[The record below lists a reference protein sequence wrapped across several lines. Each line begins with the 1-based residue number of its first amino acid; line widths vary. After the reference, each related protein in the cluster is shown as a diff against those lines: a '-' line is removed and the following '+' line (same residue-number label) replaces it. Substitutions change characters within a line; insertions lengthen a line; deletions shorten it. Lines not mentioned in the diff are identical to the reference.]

1 MADNSPKSDAVA
13 ALSDG
18 KRIAIIEQTLHVV
31 VGLLEIHG
39 AKLDAIL
46 EAATAKSGPSETTEL
61 LKEIVFAQAQTNE
74 LLQDLPTNIA
84 VMFRDELER
93 DEDDDELELESAKG
107 ANFDG

>member
-46 EAATAKSGPSETTEL
+46 EAATAKPGPSETTEL
-61 LKEIVFAQAQTNE
+61 LKEIVSAQAQTNE

-84 VMFRDELER
+84 VMFRDEMER
-93 DEDDDELELESAKG
+93 EEDDGELELESAKG

>member
-1 MADNSPKSDAVA
+1 MTDNSPKSDAVA

-18 KRIAIIEQTLHVV
+18 KRIAIIEQTLHIV

-46 EAATAKSGPSETTEL
+46 EAATVKPGPSETTEL

>member
-1 MADNSPKSDAVA
+1 MASD
-13 ALSDG
+13 D
-18 KRIAIIEQTLHVV
+18 KRLTTIEQTLHIV

-61 LKEIVFAQAQTNE
+61 LKEIASAQAQTNE

-93 DEDDDELELESAKG
+93 EDGDELDLEPAEGVS
-107 ANFDG
+107 FDG

>member
-1 MADNSPKSDAVA
+1 MSGDD
-13 ALSDG
+13 
-18 KRIAIIEQTLHVV
+18 KRLTTIEQTLHIV

-61 LKEIVFAQAQTNE
+61 LKGIASAQAQTNE

-93 DEDDDELELESAKG
+93 GESDEELELEMEPAER
-107 ANFDG
+107 ADFDG